1 MIAGVERDLLD
12 VLVAQGLDHGVTG
25 HVKGGLVGVRQ
36 PLAVLTD
43 ALDAQF
49 AGVHPV
55 GADLSADIG
64 AVVGHALEEVL
75 QHAEVLLPL
84 VEAVGVV
91 GHVQHPA
98 VDADTLRCDPQ
109 QVTGGGVEVVRRA
122 GQPDLVR
129 EQLHRWVLPLG
140 GFGVV
145 GHQTAP
151 SIRKQTRG
159 LEPVAGRG
167 VKQKLTG

>member
-1 MIAGVERDLLD
+1 MANNGADVCGQVGSNWVHASELGVEGIREHCERLSDTY
-12 VLVAQGLDHGVTG
+12 QTPFHM
-25 HVKGGLVGVRQ
+25 
-36 PLAVLTD
+36 
-43 ALDAQF
+43 
-49 AGVHPV
+49 AGY
-55 GADLSADIG
+55 AM
-64 AVVGHALEEVL
+64 
-75 QHAEVLLPL
+75 
-84 VEAVGVV
+84 VEAMGVV

-98 VDADTLRCDPQ
+98 VDADTLRRDPQ

-167 VKQKLTG
+167 VKQKLAG